1 MREWRCQEQEGR
13 LGSGGSGTDAKRA
26 RFSRKRCCSVALLA
40 ISRYQARYLAR
51 VLIIMLI
58 LHVEFES
65 FLSCFSA
72 LTFLYNLPNIKIL
85 LASSRYLSFPSLS
98 AGWPPG
104 ISSLAQGLPSVT
116 DVDLV
121 LTCNDLGRFTL
132 PRKSFQILSLP
143 RILS

>member
-72 LTFLYNLPNIKIL
+72 LAFFYNLPNIKTP
-85 LASSRYLSFPSLS
+85 LASSRYLSFAVPVNRLAAWHLIAR
-98 AGWPPG
+98 AGVAKRDG
-104 ISSLAQGLPSVT
+104 
-116 DVDLV
+116 
-121 LTCNDLGRFTL
+121 GR
-132 PRKSFQILSLP
+132 PRFHL
-143 RILS
+143 

>member
-1 MREWRCQEQEGR
+1 MREWGCQEQEGR

-85 LASSRYLSFPSLS
+85 LASSRYLSFAVPVSRLAAWHLIAC
-98 AGWPPG
+98 AGAAERDG
-104 ISSLAQGLPSVT
+104 
-116 DVDLV
+116 
-121 LTCNDLGRFTL
+121 CR
-132 PRKSFQILSLP
+132 PRSHL
-143 RILS
+143 